1 MNKDNKLIYEAYDD
15 DERKARIAMDNDIR
29 TGDADDRAE
38 RRFQQDMD
46 REIEAD
52 DQAEQPTGWEDQGL
66 EELEPHELLE
76 YISKALPRFLQT
88 HYNPE
93 DYDEIRAKLYSAAE
107 LLQTPYG
114 PDWYDHPGR

>member
-1 MNKDNKLIYEAYDD
+1 MNKDNKMIYEAYGDE
-15 DERKARIAMDNDIR
+15 ERKAQIAMDNDIR
-29 TGDADDRAE
+29 TGDAEDRAAG
-38 RRFQQDMD
+38 RFEQDMD

-52 DQAEQPTGWEDQGL
+52 DQAEQPSGWEDQGL
-66 EELEPHELLE
+66 EELEPHELVD
-76 YISKALPRFLQT
+76 YISKALPQFLQT

-93 DYDEIRAKLYSAAE
+93 DYDTIKASLYSAAE